1 MYRTKI
7 HYPDPM
13 KISIVIVNNNLF
25 PLLKQ
30 CLNTLIRACRSI
42 DYEMIVIDDAS
53 TDGSVSM
60 LQNEFPDIKLVQNTK
75 TAGMAKARN
84 QGIKQATGQYILL
97 VSADT
102 ICSKKT
108 LENVIEFMDK
118 RTDAGG
124 VGVRMLNSRGSF
136 LTESRTGFNKAWC
149 TFLKLT
155 GLAKYFP
162 KSRLYKAGADAWI
175 EEEEF
180 DITEV
185 DVINGAF
192 MLLRRSVLSEV
203 GLLDER
209 FTTFGHDVDLSFR
222 IRLAGYKNYYYPKT
236 FILNFGM
243 QFKPKFSWEYIKHFY
258 GAMIIFAAKYL
269 FHMPEINLPGIP
281 RIFAAKYEI
290 ER

>member
-1 MYRTKI
+1 MKI

-13 KISIVIVNNNLF
+13 KISIVVANYNMY

-30 CLNTLIRACRSI
+30 CINTLIRACRYI
-42 DYEMIVIDDAS
+42 DNEIIVVDDAS
-53 TDGSVSM
+53 IDKSVSM
-60 LQNEFPDIKLVQNTK
+60 LKDEFPEIKLIQNT
-75 TAGMAKARN
+75 TAIGVAKARN
-84 QGIKQATGQYILL
+84 QGIEQATGEYVLL
-97 VSADT
+97 VNAD
-102 ICSKKT
+102 IISGKKT
-108 LENVIEFMDK
+108 LENVVEFMDMH
-118 RTDAGG
+118 TDAGG
-124 VGVRMLNSRGSF
+124 LGVRMLSPRGNF
-136 LTESRTGFNKAWC
+136 LTESRIGFNKAWC
-149 TFLKLT
+149 ILLKLT

-162 KSRLYKAGADAWI
+162 KSRLYKADSHTWI

-185 DVINGAF
+185 DTINGAF

-243 QFKPKFSWEYIKHFY
+243 QLKPQFSWSYIKSFY

-269 FHMPEINLPGIP
+269 FHMPEIKLPGIP
-281 RIFAAKYEI
+281 RIFAAKYEV

>member
-1 MYRTKI
+1 MKI

-13 KISIVIVNNNLF
+13 KISIVVANYNMY

-30 CLNTLIRACRSI
+30 CINTLIRACRDI
-42 DYEMIVIDDAS
+42 ENEIIIVDDAS
-53 TDGSVSM
+53 TDRSVSM
-60 LQNEFPDIKLVQNTK
+60 LQDEFPEIKLIQNTK
-75 TAGMAKARN
+75 AVGVAKARN
-84 QGIKQATGQYILL
+84 QGIEQATGEYVLL
-97 VSADT
+97 VNAD
-102 ICSKKT
+102 IISGKKT
-108 LENVIEFMDK
+108 LENVVEFMDMH
-118 RTDAGG
+118 TDAGG
-124 VGVRMLNSRGSF
+124 LGVRMLSPRGNF
-136 LTESRTGFNKAWC
+136 LTESRTGFNKAWGII
-149 TFLKLT
+149 LKIT

-162 KSRLYKAGADAWI
+162 KSRLYKADSDTWI

-185 DVINGAF
+185 DTISGAF
-192 MLLRRSVLSEV
+192 MLLRKSVLSEV

-243 QFKPKFSWEYIKHFY
+243 QLKPQFSWSYIKNFY

-269 FHMPEINLPGIP
+269 FHMPEIKLPGIP
-281 RIFAAKYEI
+281 RIFAAKYEV

>member
-1 MYRTKI
+1 MKI

-13 KISIVIVNNNLF
+13 KISIVIVNNSLCS
-25 PLLKQ
+25 LLKQ
-30 CLNTLIRACRSI
+30 CLITLIRACRDI
-42 DYEMIVIDDAS
+42 DYEVIVIDDAS
-53 TDGSVSM
+53 TDRSVYM
-60 LQNEFPDIKLVQNTK
+60 LQNEFPDIKLIQN
-75 TAGMAKARN
+75 ANSVGIAKARN
-84 QGIKQATGQYILL
+84 QGIEQATGEYVLL

-108 LENVIEFMDK
+108 LENVVEFMDK
-118 RTDAGG
+118 HTDAGG
-124 VGVRMLNSRGSF
+124 VGVRMLNSRGNF
-136 LTESRTGFNKAWC
+136 LTESRIGFNKAWAIV
-149 TFLKLT
+149 LKLT

-162 KSRLYKAGADAWI
+162 KSRLYKADAGAWV

-192 MLLRRSVLSEV
+192 MLLRRSVLNEV

-243 QFKPKFSWEYIKHFY
+243 QLKPKFSWDYIKHFY

-269 FHMPEINLPGIP
+269 FHMPEIKLPGIP
-281 RIFAAKYEI
+281 RIFAAKYEV